1 MTTENLLRVGVFVM
15 GIGLFGCERQM
26 SFAGDVQ
33 PIFAASC
40 VVCHDNSA
48 EGIAT
53 SGFSMAT
60 YDSIMKGTKFGPVV
74 VPKSSISSTLYLLIA
89 GKTSPEIQMPPQHEN
104 AWAEG
109 RGTPLSDEQ
118 IKVIA
123 TWIDQGAQN
132 N

>member
-1 MTTENLLRVGVFVM
+1 MTTENLLRVGVFVL